1 MLGVWERK
9 VEPWYRAGTAKG
21 GSCPSVHMHIR
32 FTDLFSMYDYGRNG
46 EGFKLERKDD
56 DEPPGLNE
64 GSVKLITSFAAAP
77 WSSWRAVSS

>member
-1 MLGVWERK
+1 L
-9 VEPWYRAGTAKG
+9 
-21 GSCPSVHMHIR
+21 
-32 FTDLFSMYDYGRNG
+32 TDLFSMYDYGRNG

-77 WSSWRAVSS
+77 WFSWRAVSS